1 MVYDLTLVQRRITIY
16 WDHRNMRFRHNRDQ
30 RISGSLLRTCKT
42 VHADARA
49 LMYSTTFEFENM
61 DYLEKWLNKVGPGV
75 VNIRNIRLTRSFQA
89 SFAQSYGVNLPMW
102 NQRDYRATTRR
113 VAKLLSAC
121 QHLESLDL
129 GFLYTTVYQTATLI
143 ENKDKPAY
151 WQKEARLLA
160 EMVFSDLSVLLRAA
174 KASGKTLDQV
184 ASLPKIH
191 HKNFECIRHHPSN
204 VANGQP
210 SRETACHMKLLIAK
224 YIGN

>member
-1 MVYDLTLVQRRITIY
+1 
-16 WDHRNMRFRHNRDQ
+16 MRFRHNRDQ

-61 DYLEKWLNKVGPGV
+61 DYLEKWLNK
-75 VNIRNIRLTRSFQA
+75 A